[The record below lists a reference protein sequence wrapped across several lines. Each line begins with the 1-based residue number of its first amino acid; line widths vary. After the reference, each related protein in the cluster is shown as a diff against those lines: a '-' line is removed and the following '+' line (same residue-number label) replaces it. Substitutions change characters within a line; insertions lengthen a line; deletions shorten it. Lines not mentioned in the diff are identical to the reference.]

1 MGLNR
6 QLIAGI
12 VITIIYWASY
22 QGFEGFH
29 LFKKMNSLFLSGLI
43 FFLLFLTA
51 VVGAFGLYKNEKKWL
66 LDVWLKIYSVVI
78 FCCLGITPLILLVL
92 KVRNNS
98 FIDFISGLRMFFTSP
113 VPYAILLFLGKR
125 F

>member
-1 MGLNR
+1 MVLNR
-6 QLIAGI
+6 QLFAGI
-12 VITIIYWASY
+12 LITIIYWASY

-29 LFKKMNSLFLSGLI
+29 LLKRMNSLFVSGLI

-66 LDVWLKIYSVVI
+66 LNVWIRIYSIVI
-78 FCCLGITPLILLVL
+78 FCCLGITPVLLLVL
-92 KVRNNS
+92 KVRNSS
-98 FIDFISGLRMFFTSP
+98 FIDFISSLRMFFTSP
-113 VPYAILLFLGKR
+113 VPYAVLLFLGKR